1 MKGQNYALVQGRV
14 VWRQDRVI
22 CRLSDGKKKR
32 KRKRK
37 RRQIR
42 SRQIEKTFSSGASKN
57 IMRQEPLPSEDI
69 DQFHSRLNN
78 GGRMFRLR
86 IQRGQLFKIL
96 ATGQD

>member
-1 MKGQNYALVQGRV
+1 MKWQNYALVLGRV

-32 KRKRK
+32 KRKGRQK
-37 RRQIR
+37 RF
-42 SRQIEKTFSSGASKN
+42 RQIEKSRSLT
-57 IMRQEPLPSEDI
+57 EDI